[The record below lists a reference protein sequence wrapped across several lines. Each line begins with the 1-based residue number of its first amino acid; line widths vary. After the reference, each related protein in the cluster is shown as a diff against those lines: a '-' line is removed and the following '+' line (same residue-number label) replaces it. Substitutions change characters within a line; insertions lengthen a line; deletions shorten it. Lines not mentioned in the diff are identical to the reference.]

1 MSAISKILGAY
12 QEALDTSQKR
22 YENLCHERAENAIQ
36 FYDAFFFQLIKSY
49 KPLVQDPAG
58 RRRAKRLIDR
68 VFGKDQLRF
77 AAVDGT
83 LYKDIL
89 EDYMVFFGASYAVR
103 GELALQGEPPIIRYE
118 KWSSEQDV
126 SMVAYVPI
134 PFAELG
140 DILEE
145 QFHIVPDHEKINL
158 SNIHSQ
164 IMQLAE
170 VFLLY
175 DLADN
180 ATLRPDIMLWDQS
193 LSGVMASTEV
203 GRNRVSLVGYSF
215 MGRKLNLQDII
226 TVYSRPYNLPLG
238 VPSLKEFRFFNYV
251 LARTYESGK
260 VKLDDIMSETG
271 LSEEYIMKKIKPT
284 LLNEQNTRDE
294 DQLVFYDPGLKE
306 LNLNDKHKESW
317 EYCKGLFRHICE
329 KLFKEKDPSSLTYKK
344 VDFNGEE
351 KTTWMSPSDL
361 KFLIAIG
368 LRALIELSWRYNI
381 LLVGIVKD
389 SMSRHFSRNYLGVMR
404 EIKEYDFP
412 DVLLPWTDRTFL
424 ESLPFGIE
432 ELETPWSTIEFD
444 SVFMTLRAVRE
455 IKRDGSSQ
463 IKIKGVRGD
472 ILTTERLFARSLA
485 HFFLTRSKPSPLM
498 GHVIFVDRLVV
509 PGFDDQYWEDVPIEN
524 DDIGKVKAFIFKD
537 KDVENPI
544 QDINIFLLH
553 TLTRNLFPKVIGY
566 PDPLHKAD
574 WGAKSLLE
582 KVRIMIKHSNIAI
595 LSKPLHRKL
604 RDLRDRVRRI

>member
-12 QEALDTSQKR
+12 KDALNTSQRR
-22 YENLCHERAENAIQ
+22 YEDFCHERAENAIQ
-36 FYDAFFFQLIKSY
+36 FYDAFFHQLIKPY
-49 KPLVQDPAG
+49 KPLIQDPAG

-68 VFGKDQLRF
+68 LFGKDQLRF

-83 LYKDIL
+83 LFKDIL

-103 GELALQGEPPIIRYE
+103 GELTLQGEPPIIRYE

-145 QFHIVPDHEKINL
+145 QFHVVPDHEKINL

-180 ATLRPDIMLWDQS
+180 ATLRPNIMLWDQS

-203 GRNRVSLVGYSF
+203 GRNSVGLVGYSF
-215 MGRKLNLQDII
+215 MGRRLNLQDII

-238 VPSLKEFRFFNYV
+238 IPSFKEFRFFNYV
-251 LARTYESGK
+251 LARTFESEK
-260 VKLDDIMSETG
+260 VKLDDIISETG

-294 DQLVFYDPGLKE
+294 DQLIFYDPGLRE
-306 LNLNDKHKESW
+306 LNLNNKHKESW

-351 KTTWMSPSDL
+351 KITWMSPSDL

-389 SMSRHFSRNYLGVMR
+389 SMSRHLSRNYLGVMR
-404 EIKEYDFP
+404 EIEEYDFP

-424 ESLPFGIE
+424 ESLPFGVE

-455 IKRDGSSQ
+455 IKRDGSSE
-463 IKIKGVRGD
+463 IKIKGVQGD

-498 GHVIFVDRLVV
+498 GHVIFVDRLII
-509 PGFDDQYWEDVPIEN
+509 PRFDDRQWEDVTIKN
-524 DDIGKVKAFIFKD
+524 DDIGKVKVFIFKD
-537 KDVENPI
+537 KDAENPI
-544 QDINIFLLH
+544 QDINMFLLH

-582 KVRIMIKHSNIAI
+582 KVRIMIINSNIAI